1 MAAKQIA
8 HNAINGYDDQST
20 LREIAKLI
28 DDVDDMLESYIGKD
42 ILEEPMAELEKLI
55 APKVEFDWRNV
66 TFTFLPH
73 QLQDLDKLVSVL
85 QSMNPDT
92 IGVAP
97 IEEHKPFVE
106 AITKF
111 QSFANVKNTGAAI
124 QEWVQLTSVFGS
136 PAIPSE
142 ASNVISEALKK
153 MEERGEIGKKNRWQ
167 ALEYWAASY
176 LAEG

>member
-1 MAAKQIA
+1 
-8 HNAINGYDDQST
+8 
-20 LREIAKLI
+20 
-28 DDVDDMLESYIGKD
+28 
-42 ILEEPMAELEKLI
+42 MAELEKLI
-55 APKVEFDWRNV
+55 APKVEFDWRTV

-85 QSMNPDT
+85 QNLNPDT

-97 IEEHKPFVE
+97 IEEHKPFIE

-111 QSFANVKNTGAAI
+111 QSFATEQI
-124 QEWVQLTSVFGS
+124 FEELHFDESQEWVQLTSMFGS

-142 ASNVISEALKK
+142 ASAVINEALKK